1 MHKLLYDG
9 TISGDLFSGGVG
21 FGGET
26 QFIDMF
32 DIDHDQDGMST
43 VFLEDLMDLNI
54 VRLELGA
61 CSVPTDNLFLCA
73 NLFSVS
79 KMRVSWGQNNSR
91 TSFFDTSARQLL
103 EALSKNCSV
112 FEC

>member
-73 NLFSVS
+73 NLS
-79 KMRVSWGQNNSR
+79 KHAEHILVIDMIKEPDVVLFGV
-91 TSFFDTSARQLL
+91 L
-103 EALSKNCSV
+103 
-112 FEC
+112 FERNGVGVGYIELFLI